1 MMATAFIVWVMD
13 IYSPRRIKIGNRTE
27 ERTTWG
33 RAALF
38 FAVVTF
44 FVGLR
49 GVIADTTVY
58 IGMFDGWPSEL
69 ALLDVEAIEK
79 DKGFTI
85 LGVLFKQFISDDH
98 SVWLMFIAIISML
111 FVIVPLYKHSSC
123 FGFAAFLFIATTDFT
138 WLMNGMRQFIA
149 ASALFFLMD
158 WIVDKKFIKFAIATL
173 LLSTIHGSAIM
184 MLPIYFVVQGKP
196 WSKRMWI
203 SILGCVVLLFAFD
216 SLLPAFGEALSDT
229 QYEGYIDYMS
239 SDGGGN
245 IIRALIAL
253 VPVGIAFYK
262 RDEVA
267 ILNDKRIN
275 LAVNMSVF
283 NFFCMLLAA
292 VSSGIFMGRLYIYF
306 ELYNLMLLPWLLKNT
321 FKGQTRQIMTVSCI
335 VAYVILFY
343 YQMVLTWNYVYN
355 SQVLNTAAWLN

>member
-1 MMATAFIVWVMD
+1 MMAVAFIVWAMD

-27 ERTTWG
+27 ERTTFA

-38 FAVVTF
+38 FVFVTF
-44 FVGLR
+44 FIGLR
-49 GVIADTTVY
+49 GSIADTTIY
-58 IGMFDGWPSEL
+58 MSMFEGWPSEI
-69 ALLDVEAIEK
+69 ALLDIDAIEK

-85 LGVLFKQFISDDH
+85 LSVLFKQFISQDKNA
-98 SVWLMFIAIISML
+98 WLTCIAIISML
-111 FVIVPLYKHSSC
+111 CVVVPLYKHSSC

-149 ASALFFLMD
+149 AAGLFCLMD
-158 WIVDKKFIKFAIATL
+158 WIIDKKFIKFAIATL
-173 LLSTIHGSAIM
+173 LLATIHGSAVL

-203 SILGCVVLLFAFD
+203 SIVGCVVLIFAFD

-239 SDGGGN
+239 DDGGGN

-262 RDEVA
+262 RKEVA
-267 ILNDKRIN
+267 ILNNKRIN
-275 LAVNMSVF
+275 LAINMSVF
-283 NFFCMLLAA
+283 NFFCMLLAT

-306 ELYNLMLLPWLLKNT
+306 ELYNLILLPWLLKNT
-321 FKGQTRQIMTVSCI
+321 YRGQTRQIMTASCV
-335 VAYVILFY
+335 VAYIIVFY